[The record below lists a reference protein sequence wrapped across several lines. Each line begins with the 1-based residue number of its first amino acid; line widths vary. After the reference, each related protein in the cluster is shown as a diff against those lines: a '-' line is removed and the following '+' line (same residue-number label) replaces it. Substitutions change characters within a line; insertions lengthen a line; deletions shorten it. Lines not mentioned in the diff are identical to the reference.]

1 MPANSCAVEATF
13 ANTACKQQN
22 ISTLYQN
29 NHRWLSGWLYQKL
42 NCSEQAADLAQDVF
56 LRLLNRASV
65 VVPKE
70 PKAYLSS
77 IARGLVID
85 HWRRNEIEQAWLA
98 SQAQLGEQFELSAE
112 DKLQLLETLNIIDKL
127 LSELKPKVRQAFL
140 LAQLEGL
147 TCPKIALRLGVS
159 LATVERYLAKALRHC
174 YKARFHHNV

>member
-1 MPANSCAVEATF
+1 MSATF
-13 ANTACKQQN
+13 CTLDTRLSNKEIKN
-22 ISTLYQN
+22 RRISGLYQN
-29 NHRWLSGWLYQKL
+29 NHRWLSAWLYQKL

-56 LRLLNRASV
+56 LRLLNRTHI

-85 HWRRNEIEQAWLA
+85 HWRRKEVEQAWLA
-98 SQAQLGEQFELSAE
+98 SQEQFGEAVEMSPE
-112 DKLQLLETLNIIDKL
+112 DKLQLLETLIAIDKL
-127 LSELKPKVRQAFL
+127 LGELKPQVRQAFL

-147 TCPKIALRLGVS
+147 TCPKIAERLGIS

-174 YKARFHHNV
+174 YKAHF